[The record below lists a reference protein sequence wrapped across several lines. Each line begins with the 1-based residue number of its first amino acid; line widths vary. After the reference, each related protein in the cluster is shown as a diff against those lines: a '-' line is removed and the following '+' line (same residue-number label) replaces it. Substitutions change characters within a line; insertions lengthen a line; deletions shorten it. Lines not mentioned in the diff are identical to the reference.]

1 MTKSIAVLATL
12 DTKGP
17 EAHFLCAQLERLG
30 STPVLLDV
38 GVMGTPAPGA
48 QYTREVVAERGGESL
63 EQLTSKHT
71 REHAQ
76 PVMARGATTILTEL
90 LAEGLVDG
98 VVGLGG
104 LQGTALCTE
113 VMRALPYG
121 FPKVMLSTVAS
132 GDTSAYVDVKDI
144 TMMFSVSD
152 ILGLNAFT
160 RKVLARAAGAA
171 HGMAL
176 VDVSLQDEVKGR
188 RVIGMTN
195 LGVLTEGAMH
205 AVRCFEQAGFEVVVF
220 HAVGSGGRAMEQ
232 MMKEGLLCGVFDYGL
247 GEISDEVFEGLRAG
261 GPERLTVAGR
271 LGLPQVIVPGGA
283 EHLGVLVDPPNTVPE
298 RYAKH
303 RYVFHNPV
311 VFVPRLSADELVTL
325 AGDICRRLGET
336 RGDAVFMVPE
346 GGTGSYARAGGD
358 LHDPEGDAAFF
369 AALEEQM
376 PKTIEFVRRP
386 EDAEDPAFVE
396 EAVRRLVALIEQKG

>member
-160 RKVLARAAGAA
+160 RKVLAKAAGAA

-195 LGVLTEGAMH
+195 LGVLYENGYG
-205 AVRCFEQAGFEVVVF
+205 VELDEE
-220 HAVGSGGRAMEQ
+220 RA
-232 MMKEGLLCGVFDYGL
+232 KELY
-247 GEISDEVFEGLRAG
+247 RAG
-261 GPERLTVAGR
+261 GRQTEP
-271 LGLPQVIVPGGA
+271 GA
-283 EHLGVLVDPPNTVPE
+283 EPQPTLVYD
-298 RYAKH
+298 
-303 RYVFHNPV
+303 
-311 VFVPRLSADELVTL
+311 PRLKPLDMSEEALQTVQERAEAADPVAMFQLGWLMLQSPDAPFQNQFQAATLFRAAADSGYAPAMANLGSLYFQGKGVPQDYVIGYMWILRASAAGAVAAQSLGDSYL
-325 AGDICRRLGET
+325 AKMTAAQVNE
-336 RGDAVFMVPE
+336 AQ
-346 GGTGSYARAGGD
+346 ARAKVI
-358 LHDPEGDAAFF
+358 P
-369 AALEEQM
+369 
-376 PKTIEFVRRP
+376 
-386 EDAEDPAFVE
+386 
-396 EAVRRLVALIEQKG
+396 